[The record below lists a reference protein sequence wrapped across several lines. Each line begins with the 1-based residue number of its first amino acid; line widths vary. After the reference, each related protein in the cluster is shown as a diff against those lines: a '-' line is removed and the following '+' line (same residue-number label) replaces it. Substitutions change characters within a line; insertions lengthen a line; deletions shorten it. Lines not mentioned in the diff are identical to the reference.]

1 MDDLYDQGS
10 DNQMVYD
17 SLQGMLKNAK
27 SDTEKSEVLWR
38 LSRVCVDLGDKLD
51 EKDKNAKFAIY
62 TEGENYAIQSIEAHP
77 NYLAY
82 LWKCANIGRYGQTKG
97 VMDSLAKVKPMKADI
112 RVITDD
118 FNVVDSSETWYTLG
132 ILQNKVPDDHITHR
146 SAETISRRCT
156 KIPHSGRETVGERN
170 LGTIGLSYHS
180 EDIGGPHSSPDD
192 NRNVVREDS
201 AVQEE
206 PDTHTAAYEAVAV
219 RTVSI
224 SRHPLPSTVFRIAVA
239 QGQMVG
245 RCESLG
251 LDPQRDFFRK
261 TEQLLTFESEL
272 VTPPRGTYVIARPR
286 QNVEPS
292 SFHLEQAGLVART
305 VDKIGIYRRDQ

>member
-1 MDDLYDQGS
+1 MKKIASILVLLMVLVMALTALDFKAVDDLYDQGS

-132 ILQNKVPDDHITHR
+132 ILQNKVPGIFGGDSVAAISYMRAACDTIPVKYVYGRTYEDLAIQLYDR
-146 SAETISRRCT
+146 DWSAKKRASEIE
-156 KIPHSGRETVGERN
+156 KMKNKWDRETKSNYDKYAYYEGSKGANANPIWTKTKLSAMSDRQEALVILKYAQAVYNSRKNHTKSDDRN
-170 LGTIGLSYHS
+170 YEEI
-180 EDIGGPHSSPDD
+180 
-192 NRNVVREDS
+192 
-201 AVQEE
+201 QELINKW
-206 PDTHTAAYEAVAV
+206 
-219 RTVSI
+219 S
-224 SRHPLPSTVFRIAVA
+224 
-239 QGQMVG
+239 
-245 RCESLG
+245 
-251 LDPQRDFFRK
+251 K
-261 TEQLLTFESEL
+261 
-272 VTPPRGTYVIARPR
+272 
-286 QNVEPS
+286 
-292 SFHLEQAGLVART
+292 
-305 VDKIGIYRRDQ
+305 

>member
-1 MDDLYDQGS
+1 MKKIASILVLLMVLAMALTALDFKAVDDLYDQGS

-38 LSRVCVDLGDKLD
+38 LSRVCVDLGDALD

-62 TEGENYAIQSIEAHP
+62 TEGENYAMKSIEAHP

-132 ILQNKVPDDHITHR
+132 ILQNKVPGIFGGDSVAAISYMRAACD
-146 SAETISRRCT
+146 TISAKYIYGRTYEDLAIQLYDRDWSA
-156 KIPHSGRETVGERN
+156 KKRASEIEKMKNKWDRETKSNFDKYAYYEGSKGANANPIWTKTKLSAMSDRQEALVILKYAQAVYNSRKNHTKSDDRN
-170 LGTIGLSYHS
+170 YEEI
-180 EDIGGPHSSPDD
+180 
-192 NRNVVREDS
+192 
-201 AVQEE
+201 QELINKW
-206 PDTHTAAYEAVAV
+206 
-219 RTVSI
+219 S
-224 SRHPLPSTVFRIAVA
+224 
-239 QGQMVG
+239 
-245 RCESLG
+245 
-251 LDPQRDFFRK
+251 K
-261 TEQLLTFESEL
+261 
-272 VTPPRGTYVIARPR
+272 
-286 QNVEPS
+286 
-292 SFHLEQAGLVART
+292 
-305 VDKIGIYRRDQ
+305 

>member
-1 MDDLYDQGS
+1 MKKIASILVLLMVLVMALTALDFKAVDDLYDQGS

-27 SDTEKSEVLWR
+27 SDAEKSEVLWR

-132 ILQNKVPDDHITHR
+132 ILQNKVPGIFGGDSVAAISYMRAACDTIPAKYIYGRTYEDLAIQLYDR
-146 SAETISRRCT
+146 DWSAKKRASEIE
-156 KIPHSGRETVGERN
+156 KMKNKWDRETKSNYDKYAYYEGSKGANANPIWTKTKLSAMSDRQEALVILKYAQAVYNSRKNHTKSDDRN
-170 LGTIGLSYHS
+170 YEEI
-180 EDIGGPHSSPDD
+180 
-192 NRNVVREDS
+192 
-201 AVQEE
+201 QELINKW
-206 PDTHTAAYEAVAV
+206 
-219 RTVSI
+219 S
-224 SRHPLPSTVFRIAVA
+224 
-239 QGQMVG
+239 
-245 RCESLG
+245 
-251 LDPQRDFFRK
+251 K
-261 TEQLLTFESEL
+261 
-272 VTPPRGTYVIARPR
+272 
-286 QNVEPS
+286 
-292 SFHLEQAGLVART
+292 
-305 VDKIGIYRRDQ
+305 